1 MEKRDTKKCSYC
13 NEDRP
18 HTLFDANSA
27 PTVCSKCKNFGE
39 RRAFQ
44 AIIADPKRH
53 KKYLKEKQ
61 AEQKAQLAHTGK
73 LLHKKRLKQ
82 SERDTLEKQD
92 LGKQPDFTDESGVFD
107 PKMAAQAELAKR
119 ELARRHLLPFVQRF
133 NDSYIP
139 GWVHKDI
146 CLRLEKFSD
155 DVAAKKSPRLML
167 FMPPRHGKSE
177 LASKTFPA
185 WHLGRYPNHE
195 FIACSYSGSLAM
207 GFSRK
212 VRGFLRDQ
220 QYQSLFETRLDPE
233 SQGAE
238 QWLTTEGGGY
248 VAAGV
253 GGPIT
258 GKGAHI
264 LVIDDPVKNREQAE
278 SETARQT
285 AKDWY
290 TSTAYTRLAPGGGI
304 LVILTRWHD
313 DDLAGWLLE
322 QEKDGG
328 DSWEVIKY
336 PAIAEEDEKYRK
348 KHEPLHPAR
357 YDSDALMRIQKAVG
371 PRDWSA
377 LYQQNPVAD
386 EGEYFKLGMFQYYK
400 DKSLENKKLKVYCA
414 WDLAIGKADRNDFSV
429 GVVVGVDQE
438 DKMYVMH
445 VERGKWD
452 GFELVEK
459 ILDVYEEYRPSIVGI
474 ERGHIEMA
482 LGPFLKKRIKERNL
496 YEMYLMEL
504 KTGRRDKEARARAIQ
519 GRMQQGM
526 VFFPKF
532 QLWNAGL
539 MAEML
544 RFPNGVH
551 DDQVDGLAWIGLMM
565 SEMST
570 VVDQKIIEES
580 WRDKLPGLMAPNRS
594 KSAMSA

>member
-1 MEKRDTKKCSYC
+1 
-13 NEDRP
+13 
-18 HTLFDANSA
+18 LFDANSA

>member
-1 MEKRDTKKCSYC
+1 MEKAPTKRCVFC
-13 NEDRP
+13 NEQRP
-18 HTLFDANSA
+18 LHLYDEFKQPSL
-27 PTVCSKCKNFGE
+27 CQKCKNLSQMRRFEGLAKDPAAYAAYMRQKKEE
-39 RRAFQ
+39 RQQ
-44 AIIADPKRH
+44 AM
-53 KKYLKEKQ
+53 EKSAKNLRQ
-61 AEQKAQLAHTGK
+61 EQVKQLEK
-73 LLHKKRLKQ
+73 
-82 SERDTLEKQD
+82 DTLAKQD
-92 LGKQPDFTDESGVFD
+92 RGKQPDFTTEYGEFD
-107 PKMAAQAELAKR
+107 AKAAAQAELARR

-133 NDSYIP
+133 NDQYIP

-146 CLRLEKFSD
+146 CLRLEKFSQ
-155 DVAAKKSPRLML
+155 DVADQKSPRLML
-167 FMPPRHGKSE
+167 FCPPRHGKSE

-185 WHLGRYPNHE
+185 WHLGRHPNHE

-212 VRGFLRDQ
+212 VRGLLRDQ
-220 QYQSLFETRLDPE
+220 NYNSLFQTRLDPE
-233 SQGAE
+233 SQSAE

-264 LVIDDPVKNREQAE
+264 LVIDDPVKNRDEAE
-278 SETARQT
+278 SAVSRQS

-290 TSTAYTRLAPGGGI
+290 TSTAYTRLAPGGGV

-328 DSWEVIKY
+328 DQWEVIKY
-336 PAIAEEDEKYRK
+336 PAIAEEDEKFRK
-348 KHEPLHPAR
+348 KGDPLHPAR
-357 YDSDALMRIQKAVG
+357 YNTEALMRIQKAVG

-386 EGEYFKLGMFQYYK
+386 EGDYFKTDMFKYYPQH
-400 DKSLENKKLKVYCA
+400 SLKNRKLKVYCA
-414 WDLAIGKADRNDFSV
+414 WDLAIGKGDRNDYSV
-429 GVVVGVDQE
+429 GVVVGIDQQ

-452 GFELVEK
+452 GYELVEK
-459 ILDVYEEYRPSIVGI
+459 ILDVYEEFEPSIVGI

-482 LGPFLKKRIKERNL
+482 LGPFMEKRIRERGL
-496 YEMYLMEL
+496 YQMYVKPL
-504 KTGRRDKEARARAIQ
+504 KVGRKDKEARARAIQ

-532 QLWNAGL
+532 EIWSPGL
-539 MAEML
+539 IAEML

-551 DDQVDGLAWIGLMM
+551 DDQVDALAWVGLMM
-565 SEMST
+565 AEFGT
-570 VVDQKIIEES
+570 VVDKKEVQPS
-580 WRDKLPGLMAPNRS
+580 WRDKLPGMVASNKR